1 MKRVSVIV
9 VATAST
15 LVLSAAAWR
24 SERPL
29 NARESHARAENARLR
44 AHFDSVD
51 TELRTRDVSHLS
63 AAQRASRTKL
73 IGWLREYR
81 DAGRFPQNDRF
92 ADEMVPFFRDSQ
104 GTLCAMAYLVDRSGR
119 GDIVDHIARTRNN
132 AYIHELTDDREL
144 VAWLEASGLS
154 VSEAARIQPAY
165 NGDPC
170 CPIPDGPATPEIQVG
185 NKTFATLSVGFGG
198 VSLGT
203 LGFNLLSPSRISGAA
218 GVLTGAATIITGVT
232 YLANTNPGRNDG
244 VAKADIAVGSI
255 AVIAGLHALVTRGS
269 SRERTP
275 TQASKQALLSETM
288 IAPDLIV
295 SPNATRFG
303 LRMQAR
309 F

>member
-9 VATAST
+9 VAAAST
-15 LVLSAAAWR
+15 IVLSAAAWH

-29 NARESHARAENARLR
+29 DPSELHLRTEVARLR

-51 TELRTRDVSHLS
+51 VELRTRDVSHLS
-63 AAQRASRTKL
+63 AAQRTSRTKL

-81 DAGRFPQNDRF
+81 DAGQFPENDRYPNQ
-92 ADEMVPFFRDSQ
+92 AIPFFRDTK

-132 AYIHELTDDREL
+132 AFIRELTDDREL
-144 VAWLEASGLS
+144 VAWLEASGLT

-170 CPIPDGPATPEIQVG
+170 CPLDPPPVSEPTIG
-185 NKTFATLSVGFGG
+185 NRTFAALSVGFGG
-198 VSLGT
+198 SSLGT

-218 GVLTGAATIITGVT
+218 GVLAGAATILTGVT
-232 YLANTNPGRNDG
+232 YLNDNGRYEG
-244 VAKADIAVGSI
+244 AAKADLAVGSI
-255 AVIAGLHALVTRGS
+255 AVIAGLRTLLTKGS

-275 TQASKQALLSETM
+275 AQESRANLLSETL
-288 IAPDLIV
+288 ISPDLTIA
-295 SPNATRFG
+295 PNATRFG